1 MRIWVAL
8 LLMSTPAV
16 AQSNV
21 GGSGIGLNKYPVGD
35 ILRMIGVEVSGRG
48 TVTARIIIENVSGRP
63 LAIAANGDAPASIGA
78 CGGAGT
84 GQIGSL
90 TYAGIPVGYDAA
102 KHASTTAGSIRTLQ
116 QALQPFS
123 PASTMSISMQMT
135 NCNLT
140 GQSTAKVTIPV
151 FVRDSVQGEETLA
164 LTAPD
169 VPVIP
174 Q

>member
-1 MRIWVAL
+1 M
-8 LLMSTPAV
+8 MSTPAV
-16 AQSNV
+16 AQSNL
-21 GGSGIGLNKYPVGD
+21 GGSGIGLNKYPLGD
-35 ILRMIGVEVSGRG
+35 ILRMIGVDVSGRG
-48 TVTARIIIENVSGRP
+48 TVTARVTIENVSGRP

-78 CGGAGT
+78 CGGTGT
-84 GQIGSL
+84 GQIGTP

-102 KHASTTAGSIRTLQ
+102 RHATTTAGRSIRTLQ

-123 PASTMSISMQMT
+123 PGSMISVTMQMT

-140 GQSTAKVTIPV
+140 GQSTAKVTVPV
-151 FVRDSVQGEETLA
+151 FVRDSVQGEETQA

-169 VPVIP
+169 VPVVP